1 MRRLLL
7 ALALILATTT
17 EAWAQDHVSTELSM
31 TSGASTD
38 EVTAG
43 ALQGRVFGDVKGVR
57 LFGELSWATV
67 SGPTSD
73 AFGAAYPYVRRVKVM
88 DAYAERMFRHGV
100 AMVGVRGGQF
110 RTPFGIYSSADHAY
124 GGFLR
129 APLIRYAGY
138 WALSNTFLERGVN
151 VVGGVPALQA
161 EYTVGTPADSG
172 DEDEQRRAGTDQ
184 VVRVQGYL
192 GSLVVGASHIR
203 TQPYQPQGFSPGRAI
218 FSGVDARWMHGGV
231 QVRGEWIDGQPFD
244 RMHTRGGYLD
254 AFVHRREMGPFSAMA
269 RIEVLD
275 CDSGERSVLAK
286 RATVGTRI
294 HLVESLYAQVNLSHQ
309 RGALYTAQPMSTD
322 VAVTYTLRYPR

>member
-1 MRRLLL
+1 MKSLLL
-7 ALALILATTT
+7 ALALILAATT
-17 EAWAQDHVSTELSM
+17 EAWAQDHVSAELSM

-57 LFGELSWATV
+57 LFGEVSWATV

-100 AMVGVRGGQF
+100 AMAGVRGGQF

-192 GSLVVGASHIR
+192 GSLVIGASHIR
-203 TQPYQPQGFSPGRAI
+203 TQPYQPRRFSPGRAI
-218 FSGVDARWMHGGV
+218 FNGVDARWMHGGV
-231 QVRGEWIDGQPFD
+231 QVRGEWIDGQPFNL
-244 RMHTRGGYLD
+244 MHTRGGYLD

-275 CDSGERSVLAK
+275 YDAGKRSVLAK

-309 RGALYTAQPMSTD
+309 LGALYAAPPTSTD